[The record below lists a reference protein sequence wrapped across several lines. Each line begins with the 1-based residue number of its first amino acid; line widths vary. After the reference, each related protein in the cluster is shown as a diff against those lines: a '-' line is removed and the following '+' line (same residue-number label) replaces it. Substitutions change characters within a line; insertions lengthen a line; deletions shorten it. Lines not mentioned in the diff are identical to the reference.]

1 MWWEM
6 SSFSA
11 KLDRVRFSSHFSG
24 ESAPPAAPAR
34 ETRVVS
40 LLRGGAIDD
49 KVVGKETL
57 AHDLPSDPAARLEAL
72 RRKIA
77 RILTTAPPVRR
88 HFADPSAEDLP
99 FAHLA
104 TPRGPLYVR
113 TKRLSPAHRVGRASV
128 TAGKNASAGML
139 ALLALDP
146 ALSTIDPERLLYLD
160 TETTGLSAGAGTVP
174 FLIGLAWFEP
184 DSSMLVM
191 EQLLLRQLGEEAPML
206 ERLAERVA
214 RASAF
219 VTYNGKSFDLPL
231 LRSRLVLN
239 RMPPLPAIPH
249 IDLVHIARR
258 LHRHRVR
265 ELTLVNV
272 ESEVLGF
279 VRTADIAGGEVCSRY
294 SHFLRTGDGSALTAV
309 IDHNEWDVVAMA
321 ALAGLYGEPLEGLA
335 PADWAAVARTLRRA
349 GSLDLAST
357 IASQAVERGV
367 GYDAIRA
374 RGEIAKARGD
384 KAQALADFA
393 SLVETVDDPALRL
406 ELAKLYE
413 HHAKEPLRALEMV
426 DRGTGEGEDAAKK
439 RRARLEKKRD
449 RPRRPPGI
457 RSNKK

>member
-1 MWWEM
+1 M

-11 KLDRVRFSSHFSG
+11 KLERVRFSPTFAG
-24 ESAPPAAPAR
+24 ESAARAPAML
-34 ETRVVS
+34 ERVDA
-40 LLRGGAIDD
+40 RAFHDGAIDD
-49 KVVGKETL
+49 KVVVKEQL
-57 AHDLPSDPAARLEAL
+57 SADLPAEPAARLEAL

-77 RILTTAPPVRR
+77 AILTTTPPVRR
-88 HFADPSAEDLP
+88 HFADPSAGDLP

-104 TPRGPLYVR
+104 TPSGPLYVR

-128 TAGKNASAGML
+128 TTGKNASAAML

-146 ALSTIDPERLLYLD
+146 SLATIAPEKLLYLD

-191 EQLLLRQLGEEAPML
+191 EQLLLRQLGEETPML

-231 LRSRLVLN
+231 LRSRFVMN
-239 RMPPLPAIPH
+239 RLPPLPAIPH
-249 IDLVHIARR
+249 LDLVHVARR
-258 LHRHRVR
+258 LHKHRVR
-265 ELTLVNV
+265 ELTLGNV

-279 VRTADIAGGEVCSRY
+279 QRTADISGGEVCSRY
-294 SHFLRTGDGSALTAV
+294 THFLRTGDARALDAV

-335 PADWAAVARTLRRA
+335 PTDWAAVARTLRRA
-349 GSLDLAST
+349 GSLDLASSV
-357 IASQAVERGV
+357 ASQAVARGV
-367 GYDAIRA
+367 GHDAVRA

-393 SLVETVDDPALRL
+393 SLVESVDDPALRL

-413 HHAKEPLRALEMV
+413 HHAKEPLRALDML
-426 DRGTGEGEDAAKK
+426 DRGTGEGEEASK
-439 RRARLEKKRD
+439 RRRSRLEKKRD
-449 RPRRPPGI
+449 RPSRASLARP
-457 RSNKK
+457 KKK